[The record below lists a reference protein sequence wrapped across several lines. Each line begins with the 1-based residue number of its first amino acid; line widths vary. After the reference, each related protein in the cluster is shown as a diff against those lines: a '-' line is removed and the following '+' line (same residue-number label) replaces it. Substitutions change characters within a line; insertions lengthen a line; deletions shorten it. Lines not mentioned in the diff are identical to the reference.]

1 MFIHFLK
8 NFIEHTMTKVY
19 ASQIKNLSDAR
30 YFSSMEVDFL
40 GISLQEPADIYKA
53 YELMSW
59 VEGPM
64 TVAEPRLTLALNP
77 DVSFE
82 KFDFVLSPKDL
93 DFLPVPDHRII
104 SQYSLDD
111 RFFNEDYLFILS
123 VKQDFEKLTL
133 QDFQKLQNIL
143 NSYNNV
149 ILSIPFDVNNTAEL
163 IANLHPPCI
172 IVTGGEEEKTG
183 FKSFEELDIFFEQ
196 IGRI

>member
-1 MFIHFLK
+1 MFIHSLQ
-8 NFIEHTMTKVY
+8 NLIEDIMTKVY

-30 YFSSMEVDFL
+30 YFASMEVDFL
-40 GISLQEPADIYKA
+40 GISLHESDDIYKA

-64 TVAEPRLTLALNP
+64 TVAEPRLTLALDP

-82 KFDFVLSPKDL
+82 KFDFVLSPKEL
-93 DFLPVPDHRII
+93 DFIPVPDHKII
-104 SQYSLDD
+104 SHYSLDD
-111 RFFNEDYLFILS
+111 QFFNEDYLFILS

-133 QDFQKLQNIL
+133 QDFEKLKDIL

-163 IANLHPPCI
+163 IATLNPPCI
-172 IVTGGEEEKTG
+172 LVTGGEEEKTG
-183 FKSFEELDIFFEQ
+183 FKSFEKLDIFFEQ